1 MCKILHQIK
10 YKYLRRIKWIKI
22 NDHSL
27 GKYDTNSQIKCNTSM
42 LKLGLCDYS
51 DVCILVSETITV
63 AAFAAGGGNNDNKQV
78 VFKNCVPFTVSI
90 I

>member
-1 MCKILHQIK
+1 
-10 YKYLRRIKWIKI
+10 
-22 NDHSL
+22 
-27 GKYDTNSQIKCNTSM
+27 M
-42 LKLGLCDYS
+42 LKLGLYDYS

-63 AAFAAGGGNNDNKQV
+63 AAFAAGRGNNDNKQV